1 MNPPEPVP
9 IGVGFDTARYG
20 HHVSFL
26 RPDLQP
32 AAKPFPFTESAA
44 GWAAVLATGHSAT
57 TPEAAAAVRTVEPV
71 TAIVSFEGFPCR
83 GI

>member
-1 MNPPEPVP
+1 MASENWTCVTAVP
-9 IGVGFDTARYG
+9 APSDGAELSTLAAVDG
-20 HHVSFL
+20 
-26 RPDLQP
+26 P
-32 AAKPFPFTESAA
+32 AADWDAA
-44 GWAAVLATGHSAT
+44 ATGQKAT